1 MKRKRKKLLVIIFF
15 AGIAL
20 KANAQAAVTAPI
32 LESLM
37 AVTHADQVI
46 YYAQSIAQLVESAM
60 TAYDQLQTSIRM
72 EKRALE
78 NLKNIGDARS
88 AGDLMTWY
96 NRQLYL
102 ERAAEERFKNIGV
115 SIGGKKYNMEEI
127 SEIPGA
133 LKTTYGDY
141 WKNDFSEEQR
151 KEMWLT
157 LGLSPSNY
165 MYIQAWEAREKDLI
179 KKQMIKAQLQNEGN
193 MTAAERN
200 NELLRRLEE
209 DKNKPEDEK
218 MGEKQLLSMVFELL
232 VDTNTVTRQKA
243 YDDLEAED
251 RRIAAEQAAKAPA
264 NPPGLSE
271 MWGHEFFGEAES
283 E

>member
-1 MKRKRKKLLVIIFF
+1 MKNKRKELLVIIFI

-20 KANAQAAVTAPI
+20 RANAQMAVTAPI
-32 LESLM
+32 LESIM
-37 AVTHADQVI
+37 SVTHADQVI
-46 YYAQSIAQLVESAM
+46 YYAQSVAQLVESGM
-60 TAYDQLQTSIRM
+60 TAYDQLQTTIRM

-78 NLKNIGDARS
+78 NLKNIGDVKS
-88 AGDLMTWY
+88 FDDLMTWY

-102 ERAAEERFKNIGV
+102 ERAAEEKFKNIGI

-127 SEIPGA
+127 GEIPGA
-133 LKTTYGDY
+133 LKTTFGDY
-141 WKNDFSEEQR
+141 WENDFSEAQR

-165 MYIQAWEAREKDLI
+165 MYVQAWEAREKELI
-179 KKQMIKAQLQNEGN
+179 KKQMIKAQLQNEEN

-209 DKNKPEDEK
+209 DKNRPEDEK
-218 MGEKQLLSMVFELL
+218 MGEKELLSMVFELL
-232 VDTNTVTRQKA
+232 VDTNTVTRQKS
-243 YDDLEAED
+243 YDDAEAEE
-251 RRIAAEQAAKAPA
+251 RRIAAEQAAKVPP

-271 MWGHEFFGEAES
+271 MWGYEFFGGDE
-283 E
+283 